1 MHEHSSILVVV
12 VNSTAYLY
20 LLHTLVVDALVV
32 VRELYYE
39 LNLYCDGA
47 HSIAQG
53 PTAGPLCENGG
64 NDPLLPCDLGEV
76 ML

>member
-20 LLHTLVVDALVV
+20 LLHILVVDALVV

-39 LNLYCDGA
+39 LNLY
-47 HSIAQG
+47 Q
-53 PTAGPLCENGG
+53 
-64 NDPLLPCDLGEV
+64 
-76 ML
+76 

>member
-20 LLHTLVVDALVV
+20 PLHILVVDALVV

-39 LNLYCDGA
+39 LNLYRALRGYSGA
-47 HSIAQG
+47 FCSLHGILHG
-53 PTAGPLCENGG
+53 VNGR
-64 NDPLLPCDLGEV
+64 NVAFLGFFR
-76 ML
+76 